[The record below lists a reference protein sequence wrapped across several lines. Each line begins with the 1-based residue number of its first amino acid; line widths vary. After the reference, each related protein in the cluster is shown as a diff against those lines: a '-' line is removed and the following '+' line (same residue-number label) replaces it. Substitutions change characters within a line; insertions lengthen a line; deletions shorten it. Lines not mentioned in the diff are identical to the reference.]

1 MKHNGY
7 SGLGLFV
14 LALIFLAFNLL
25 NSTLFNNVRVDLTEN
40 KLFTLTE
47 GSKQVISEIDEPID
61 LYFFFSTQ
69 AARDL
74 PPLRN
79 YADRVRSL
87 LKEYALHAKGKIK
100 LHIVEPLPFS
110 EEEDQAAEYG
120 LQAIPLN
127 LAGDELYFGLAA
139 INAKG
144 EQLALPFFRSE
155 EEAFLEYEISK
166 LIYQLAHP
174 EPILVGLISGMN
186 IEGGFDARVQ
196 QAQAPWQI
204 YTQINQLYQMRLLN
218 NEVEEIGPEISLL
231 MLIQPKNLSEKTL
244 YAIDQYVMSGGK
256 LLLFIDP
263 LAELDQPPVPYQL
276 SEGLS
281 RLLTS
286 WGVSFSA
293 QVLADA
299 GKALMISDAE
309 GRPVR
314 HLGILG
320 LDRDN
325 MALADVTS
333 TGLETINVSSAGI
346 LNSIEGSQSYF
357 EPLLFSSKKSMVMAT
372 ELMQVASNPQIMAQS
387 FSPGGKVLTLAARIS
402 GAVLSAFP
410 EGAGKSVGK
419 GASTHITKN
428 DDVHIL
434 VVADT
439 DMLSDRMWVEVQDFF
454 GQQVISPFADNA
466 GFVINALDNFSGS
479 SALMNVRSRGQFSRP
494 FLRVEQLR
502 REAEEQFR
510 DKEKQ
515 LQASLQQAEQQLLQ
529 LEQQKV
535 EGSNVLLSPEQEQAL
550 LSFQQKKL
558 QIRKQLRDV
567 RHQLDRNIEDLGAH
581 LKIINIAL
589 VPFLLI
595 LGVLLYRLLRGLR
608 RGHA

>member
-1 MKHNGY
+1 MKHNWY

-14 LALIFLAFNLL
+14 LVLGFLGFNLL
-25 NSTLFNNVRVDLTEN
+25 NSVLFNNVRVDLSEN

-47 GSKQVISEIDEPID
+47 GSKQVISEIVQPID

-79 YADRVRSL
+79 YAERVRSL
-87 LKEYALHAKGKIK
+87 LKEYALHSQGKIK
-100 LHIVEPLPFS
+100 LHIVEPQPFS

-120 LQAIPLN
+120 LQAVPLN

-139 INAKG
+139 INAEG

-155 EEAFLEYEISK
+155 EETFLEYEISK
-166 LIYQLAHP
+166 LIYQLSHP

-186 IEGGFDARVQ
+186 IEGGFDARFQ
-196 QAQAPWQI
+196 QPQAPWQI
-204 YTQINQLYQMRLLN
+204 YSQINQLYQIRLLN
-218 NEVEEIGPEISLL
+218 NEVEEIGPEIGLL
-231 MLIQPKNLSEKTL
+231 MLIQPKNLSEQAL

-263 LAELDQPPVPYQL
+263 LAELDQSPMPYQI
-276 SEGLS
+276 SEGLT

-286 WGVSFSA
+286 WGVVFSP

-299 GKALMISDAE
+299 GKALMINDE
-309 GRPVR
+309 QGRPIR

-320 LDRDN
+320 LDREN
-325 MALADVTS
+325 MMLEDVTS

-346 LNSIEGSQSYF
+346 LSPIEGAQSHF
-357 EPLLFSSKKSMVMAT
+357 ESLLYSSKESMVMAP
-372 ELMQVASNPQIMAQS
+372 ELMQVARNPKIMMQS
-387 FSPGGKVLTLAARIS
+387 FHPGGEKLTLAARIK
-402 GAVLSAFP
+402 GTIISAFP
-410 EGAGKSVGK
+410 ERLGEGNT
-419 GASTHITKN
+419 ASAHVEKN
-428 DDVHIL
+428 DDAHLLI
-434 VVADT
+434 VADT

-466 GFVINALDNFSGS
+466 GFIINALDNFSGS

-494 FLRVEQLR
+494 FVRVEQLR

-515 LQASLQQAEQQLLQ
+515 LQVRLQQAEQQLLQ
-529 LEQQKV
+529 LEQQKA
-535 EGSNVLLSPEQEQAL
+535 EGSNALLSPEQEQAL
-550 LSFQQKKL
+550 LSFQQEKL
-558 QIRKQLRDV
+558 QVRKQLREV
-567 RHQLDRNIEDLGAH
+567 RHQLDRDIEDLGAR

-595 LGVLLYRLLRGLR
+595 AGILFYRLVISLMR
-608 RGHA
+608 RKG